1 MFMKLLRHQ
10 PIAEQSRET
19 RVERRES
26 ENAGPQRSPRPSTLD
41 PRLFR
46 RAFTIIEIALCLGII
61 GFALVAIIAVL
72 PRGLD
77 VQKRNREETIIG
89 QDAEVWLNTIRN
101 GARGF
106 DDLTNYV
113 LCITN
118 AWTRYDVN
126 FKTTSGIDYYT
137 PTTFGITSYAP
148 SGGNFQL
155 TNGARIIGLLSMPKL
170 VTDPSVDLNPVQLP
184 DYAFPPYQS
193 NYVIAYVRAFSGAEV
208 ANVPQTNATI
218 LADAFIYRMI
228 VENFPYAPIDTNSI
242 CMDCPATNGLTFAQM
257 MDRTNLSRT
266 MALLQAN
273 SHDFRLR
280 FRWPVL
286 PNGEIP
292 NYGLMTFRSIADG
305 ALMRTNDI
313 DEPDRMLFFV
323 QPSTY
328 VQAGTNSP

>member
-1 MFMKLLRHQ
+1 MKFLNVPSDQCRV
-10 PIAEQSRET
+10 SRG
-19 RVERRES
+19 ES
-26 ENAGPQRSPRPSTLD
+26 LRPS
-41 PRLFR
+41 R

-89 QDAEVWLNTIRN
+89 EDAEVWMSAIRN
-101 GARGF
+101 GAHGYE
-106 DDLTNYV
+106 DLTNYV
-113 LCITN
+113 LCISNIWTKYDANYKATPGVDYFTATN
-118 AWTRYDVN
+118 
-126 FKTTSGIDYYT
+126 
-137 PTTFGITSYAP
+137 FGVSSYNP
-148 SGGNFQL
+148 GQGNYLL

-170 VTDPSVDLNPVQLP
+170 VTDPAVDVNPLPLP

-228 VENFPYAPIDTNSI
+228 VENFPYAPVDTNAF
-242 CMDCPATNGLTFAQM
+242 CLDCLAASGATPAQM
-257 MDRTNLSRT
+257 MDRTNLNRT
-266 MALLQAN
+266 LALLQAN

-286 PNGEIP
+286 PNGQIP
-292 NYGLMTFRSIADG
+292 NYGLLTFRSIADG
-305 ALMRTNDI
+305 ALLRTNDI
-313 DEPDRMLFFV
+313 DEPDRVLFFV

-328 VQAGTNSP
+328 VQVTNSP

>member
-1 MFMKLLRHQ
+1 MKLLPRH
-10 PIAEQSRET
+10 PISACPKQSRP
-19 RVERRES
+19 S
-26 ENAGPQRSPRPSTLD
+26 ALDPRPS
-41 PRLFR
+41 R

-89 QDAEVWLNTIRN
+89 QDAEVWMSALRN
-101 GARGF
+101 GAHGY

-113 LCITN
+113 LCISN
-118 AWTRYDVN
+118 VWTKYDVN
-126 FKTTSGIDYYT
+126 FKPTPGADYYT
-137 PTTFGITSYAP
+137 ATNFGITSYSP
-148 SGGNFQL
+148 GSGNYLL

-170 VTDPSVDLNPVQLP
+170 VVDPKSTADPSPLP

-208 ANVPQTNATI
+208 ANVPQTNTTI

-257 MDRTNLSRT
+257 VDRTNVSRT

-273 SHDFRLR
+273 AHDFRLR

-292 NYGLMTFRSIADG
+292 NYGLLTFRSLADG
-305 ALMRTNDI
+305 ALLQTNDI
-313 DEPDRMLFFV
+313 DEPDRVLFFV

-328 VQAGTNSP
+328 AQVTNSP